1 ELAFSGNR
9 YQQAAQLRGFYLTS
23 APHLQSQVDPLT
35 ASIGQNLSPLASE
48 LPSLRSGQARFIH
61 HLLSR
66 VVFPES
72 ALAGLDQREVK
83 RINWRQRSM
92 YACAV
97 VCLLARGLTWTGSF
111 SDNRDRLEQLRDMG
125 RELARERR
133 GIEPRDDARDVL
145 GILDASY
152 AASQLFPPADEVAW
166 RHRGGLYQG
175 EKVTA
180 TLDQAYYRDLETLLL
195 PRVGQQLER
204 QIRHSMNN
212 RERLLDNLRAYL
224 MLNLANRRD
233 TDWLQDWLAADWSR
247 LYPGNDR
254 VQDGLNAHFQR
265 LLDKSFAP
273 YRLNGRLVA
282 EARLQLRSESLAS
295 ILYRS
300 LGEQAQS
307 LPEYRLVYHL
317 GPNASLITGS
327 NYSIPGFYTR
337 KGYQKMFAD
346 RGASL
351 VGNILKDNWVLGES
365 DKLSSKDMERL
376 QAE

>member
-1 ELAFSGNR
+1 
-9 YQQAAQLRGFYLTS
+9 
-23 APHLQSQVDPLT
+23 
-35 ASIGQNLSPLASE
+35 
-48 LPSLRSGQARFIH
+48 
-61 HLLSR
+61 
-66 VVFPES
+66 
-72 ALAGLDQREVK
+72 
-83 RINWRQRSM
+83 
-92 YACAV
+92 
-97 VCLLARGLTWTGSF
+97 
-111 SDNRDRLEQLRDMG
+111 
-125 RELARERR
+125 
-133 GIEPRDDARDVL
+133 
-145 GILDASY
+145 
-152 AASQLFPPADEVAW
+152 
-166 RHRGGLYQG
+166 GLYQG

-265 LLDKSFAP
+265 LLDRSFTP

-346 RGASL
+346 RGASR

-365 DKLSSKDMERL
+365 DKLSSNDMDRL
-376 QAE
+376 QAEMEQLYVQDYANYWSEALSLLKSEPLVNAGQAAQHLAGLTTASSPILRLLTEVHENTRFSAEPPAADGLADTDLLPAIELATNNARQLLERRFEPLHRLLDEQGAAGAELAGAMQSLNALQQQLSSLAHASSPQQAAFEMAKVRMTGRQDAINQVRAHADLLP